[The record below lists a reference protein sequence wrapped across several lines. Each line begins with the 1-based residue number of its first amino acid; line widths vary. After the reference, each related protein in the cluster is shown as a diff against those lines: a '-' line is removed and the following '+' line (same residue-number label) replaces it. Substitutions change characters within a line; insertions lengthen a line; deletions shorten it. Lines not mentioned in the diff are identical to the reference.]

1 MDKPRRLR
9 RAARAL
15 QPVVVER
22 HLLPIR
28 LKTWRIDSLGCTLDG
43 EPLSSVTVADLQLDA
58 LEYIPLRIGIHADA
72 AHVGGINLFGEKFG
86 DFAQGIVVRV
96 GYAKA
101 D

>member
-1 MDKPRRLR
+1 M
-9 RAARAL
+9 
-15 QPVVVER
+15 
-22 HLLPIR
+22 
-28 LKTWRIDSLGCTLDG
+28 
-43 EPLSSVTVADLQLDA
+43 QLDA